1 MKTEIKPFD
10 NYSFNEKIDYLFN
23 QLLTW
28 LSPELIKEKKDHTWV
43 PWNQKKRYWTI
54 SFAECHF
61 ENKGNIIN
69 PFADIEVDVSEKMI
83 TMRNNV
89 FCYQFPPDQIL
100 TIWRRIKKALKN

>member
-28 LSPELIKEKKDHTWV
+28 LSPEMKEEKKESCWDYRTY
-43 PWNQKKRYWTI
+43 KKKYWTI

-69 PFADIEVDVSEKMI
+69 PFADIGMDVSEEMI
-83 TMRNNV
+83 TIKNHV

-100 TIWRRIKKALKN
+100 TIWKRIKKALKN